1 MNIDKKLR
9 VYLWKLIHA
18 SKYEK
23 HIQYSELAIRILE
36 RENNTITEH
45 ELTMLINNG
54 YRP

>member
-23 HIQYSELAIRILE
+23 HLQYSELAIRILE
-36 RENNTITEH
+36 QDFITDFQFN
-45 ELTMLINNG
+45 MLINNG